1 MKKSENRQHVTL
13 KIIFIDVKV
22 GVCVPPISICALPRA
37 GACCPTYLGQAG
49 VFVHHLGFVHR
60 RQLLQDAPAVRQG
73 PCQPRKLRP
82 TCREGGNRVRST
94 YGPFTASKSLSC
106 SLVLSLRLESLL
118 QITAQNKFW
127 LQAQRCCNRGKIP
140 LL

>member
-37 GACCPTYLGQAG
+37 GGCPTYLSQAG
-49 VFVHHLGFVHR
+49 VLVHHLGFVHR

-73 PCQPRKLRP
+73 PRQPRKLRP
-82 TCREGGNRVRST
+82 TCREGGNRIRST

-118 QITAQNKFW
+118 QITA
-127 LQAQRCCNRGKIP
+127 
-140 LL
+140 